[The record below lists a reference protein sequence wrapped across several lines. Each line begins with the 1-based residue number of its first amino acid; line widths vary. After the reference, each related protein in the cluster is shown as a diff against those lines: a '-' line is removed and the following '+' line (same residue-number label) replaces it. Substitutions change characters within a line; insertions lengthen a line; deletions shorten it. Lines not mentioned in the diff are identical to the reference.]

1 MSERLRRLRWF
12 AALYLGSIAVM
23 VTGTYAFRGLL
34 RLLF

>member
-1 MSERLRRLRWF
+1 
-12 AALYLGSIAVM
+12 LYLGSIAVM